1 MRIRRILSIATC
13 MSAVTLILTACSDDS
28 ATPASNAASASATT
42 STQDADSTI
51 KRITVPPTTTTAA
64 AETTSGKDLHGTA
77 LYLQTC
83 HDTLEYFDA
92 VRELADMVGEPFDSK
107 QAADGL
113 LELARTGGDELLQD
127 LEASG
132 DIDVP
137 AADPSDPRG
146 TKSRK
151 PTAPKSSAPSTPPP
165 TATADPTFNTNQGKA
180 FIGRPLGPRTRP
192 EHRCG

>member
-1 MRIRRILSIATC
+1 MHERGH
-13 MSAVTLILTACSDDS
+13 AVLTACSDDS

-51 KRITVPPTTTTAA
+51 KRITAPPTTTAA
-64 AETTSGKDLHGTA
+64 AETTSGKDLHGAA

-92 VRELADMVGEPFDSK
+92 VRELADLVGEPFDAK
-107 QAADGL
+107 EAADGL
-113 LELARTGGDELLQD
+113 LELARTGGEELLQD

-137 AADPSDPRG
+137 AADPNE
-146 TKSRK
+146 
-151 PTAPKSSAPSTPPP
+151 PTWEEIPK
-165 TATADPTFNTNQGKA
+165 AD
-180 FIGRPLGPRTRP
+180 RTEIERAIYAAADGD
-192 EHRCG
+192 C

>member
-1 MRIRRILSIATC
+1 

-51 KRITVPPTTTTAA
+51 KRITAPPTTTAA
-64 AETTSGKDLHGTA
+64 AETTSGKDLHGAA

-92 VRELADMVGEPFDSK
+92 VRELADLVGEPFDSK
-107 QAADGL
+107 EAADGL
-113 LELARTGGDELLQD
+113 LELARTGGEELLQD

-132 DIDVP
+132 DLDVP
-137 AADPSDPRG
+137 APDPNEPTWEEIPKADR
-146 TKSRK
+146 TEVER
-151 PTAPKSSAPSTPPP
+151 AIYA
-165 TATADPTFNTNQGKA
+165 AADG
-180 FIGRPLGPRTRP
+180 
-192 EHRCG
+192 HC